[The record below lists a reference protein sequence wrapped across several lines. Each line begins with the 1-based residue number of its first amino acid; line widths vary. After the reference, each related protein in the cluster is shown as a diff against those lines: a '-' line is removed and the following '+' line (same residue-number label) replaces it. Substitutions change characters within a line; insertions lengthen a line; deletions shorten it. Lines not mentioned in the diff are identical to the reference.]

1 MKELKLRLAS
11 PEEYNA
17 FRDDNT
23 NFFLLILYSIMKLK
37 AIEMRKILQV
47 KRQKLI

>member
-11 PEEYNA
+11 PEEFNA

-23 NFFLLILYSIMKLK
+23 NFFLLTSYPTVKLK
-37 AIEMRKILQV
+37 IIEMRKMLQV
-47 KRQKLI
+47 KRRKLI